1 MVENVKIIDK
11 KLGEKIALDE
21 LFDYLLYKK
30 LAGITD
36 GDLKQLFE
44 ELIPIE
50 QNHFHFWQ
58 EFFHVS
64 LQKLNLARKIKLW
77 VLFSICRLFKE
88 KAAHLV
94 LESIEIYGTRKYLMI
109 WDQYKNEPLGEAV
122 REVLNDELRH
132 EDIMVSRFIERRV
145 NAEKI
150 RDIFLG
156 LNDGLVEILG
166 AVSGFFAAFSNSGSV
181 LIAGFTV
188 AVAGSI
194 SMAAGIFVASGS
206 EKEIEMSERR
216 KSQFFN
222 KAVQKIHKHDS
233 AMRNAVLVGVSYLIG
248 AMIPILPVLIGAKSV
263 FISVIASGA
272 VIVFMSFFVAFI
284 SGMNIK
290 KRIITNVVIIAMAV
304 VVTYTI
310 GIIVREVW
318 GIRI

>member
-1 MVENVKIIDK
+1 MAENVKIIDK

-30 LAGITD
+30 LAGITG

-58 EFFHVS
+58 EFFHIK
-64 LQKLNLARKIKLW
+64 LQKLNLTRQIKLW
-77 VLFSICRLFKE
+77 ILFSICWLFKE
-88 KAAHLV
+88 KATHLV

-109 WDQYKNEPLGEAV
+109 WDQYKNEPLGEAA

-222 KAVQKIHKHDS
+222 KAAQKTHKHDS
-233 AMRNAVLVGVSYLIG
+233 AMRNAVLVGVFYLIG

-263 FISVIASGA
+263 FISVIVSGA
-272 VIVFMSFFVAFI
+272 IIVFVSFFVAFI

-290 KRIITNVVIIAMAV
+290 RRIITNVVIIAMAV

-310 GIIVREVW
+310 GIVVREIW

>member
-1 MVENVKIIDK
+1 MAENVKIIDK

-30 LAGITD
+30 LAGITN

-50 QNHFHFWQ
+50 QNHFHFWR
-58 EFFHVS
+58 EFFHIS
-64 LQKLNLARKIKLW
+64 PQKLNLTRQIKLW
-77 VLFSICRLFKE
+77 VLFSICWLFKE
-88 KAAHLV
+88 KATHLV

-122 REVLNDELRH
+122 REVLNDELKH

-181 LIAGFTV
+181 LIAGLTV

-222 KAVQKIHKHDS
+222 KAVQKTHKHDS

-263 FISVIASGA
+263 FISIIASGA
-272 VIVFMSFFVAFI
+272 VIVFVSFFVAFI

-290 KRIITNVVIIAMAV
+290 RRIITNVIIIAMAV

>member
-1 MVENVKIIDK
+1 MVENVKTIDN

-30 LAGITD
+30 LAGITN

-58 EFFHVS
+58 EFFHIKP
-64 LQKLNLARKIKLW
+64 QKLNLARKIKLW
-77 VLFSICRLFKE
+77 ILFSICWLFKE
-88 KAAHLV
+88 KATHLV

-122 REVLNDELRH
+122 REVLNDELKH

-222 KAVQKIHKHDS
+222 KVVQKTHKHDS

-263 FISVIASGA
+263 FISIIASGA
-272 VIVFMSFFVAFI
+272 IIVFVSFFVAFI

-290 KRIITNVVIIAMAV
+290 RRVITNVVIIAMAV
-304 VVTYTI
+304 VVTYTM
-310 GIIVREVW
+310 GIIVREIW